1 MRFYKFLPC
10 FDSKEDEIAME
21 PEPTLSAVRKVS
33 AALSSVLSRRVAALV
48 LLIVI
53 IVPFLSYDQVD
64 FSPNAWAKE
73 PPLFRIEPKHY

>member
-33 AALSSVLSRRVAALV
+33 AALSSVLSRRVAAILSN
-48 LLIVI
+48 
-53 IVPFLSYDQVD
+53 FLEFGWD
-64 FSPNAWAKE
+64 
-73 PPLFRIEPKHY
+73 